1 MAGETVPR
9 RRADRSVVTGLAAPD
24 ALTGVVYRRATPGD
38 SRTTY
43 EVFMDAAD
51 HLARTRGW
59 AATARPTSPPERF
72 LAFRASV
79 LRHDP
84 DGFWVAEADG
94 SLVGFGIA
102 VQREHVWYLAALHV
116 RPAYQSKGVGAEI
129 IRRALAAAKPHSLLT
144 VGADARNPVSNALYG
159 RFGMFPQTAL
169 LELSGPADHGR
180 ADILRPGAPDASHL
194 DAIDRAALDVA
205 RPEDHEFWASVSSLH
220 PYAVVRDGRTVG
232 YAYVQADGAIG
243 PIAVLDPADLA
254 PALDASIAAATELGA
269 ASARVRIPGVA
280 REAVGRLLARGWRYG
295 DAVTLVLTS
304 APWGRWDGYVTSG
317 ADALL

>member
-1 MAGETVPR
+1 MSDASVPR
-9 RRADRSVVTGLAAPD
+9 RPANPSVVTEPAAPEVL
-24 ALTGVVYRRATPGD
+24 AGIVYRRATPDD

-43 EVFMDAAD
+43 DVFLDAAS

-59 AATARPTSPPERF
+59 AATQRSTDPPERF

-94 SLVGFGIA
+94 GLVGFGVA

-116 RPAYQSKGVGAEI
+116 LPAWQSKGVGAEI
-129 IRRALAAAKPHSLLT
+129 IRRALAAAKPDSLLT

-169 LELSGPADHGR
+169 LELSGVATRG
-180 ADILRPGAPDASHL
+180 ATDILRPGAPDAGDL
-194 DAIDRAALDVA
+194 DAIDRATLDAA
-205 RPEDHEFWASVSSLH
+205 RPEDHEFWASVSNLH
-220 PYAVVRDGRTVG
+220 QYAVVRDGRMVG

-254 PALDASIAAATELGA
+254 PALEASIAAAAELGA

-280 REAVGRLLARGWRYG
+280 RAAVAGLLARGWRYG

-304 APWGRWDGYVTSG
+304 APWGRWDRYVTSG

>member
-1 MAGETVPR
+1 
-9 RRADRSVVTGLAAPD
+9 VVTNIAAPD
-24 ALTGVVYRRATPGD
+24 ALAGVLYRRAVPND

-43 EVFMDAAD
+43 DVFTEAAH

-59 AATARPTSPPERF
+59 TATQRPADPPERF

-84 DGFWVAEADG
+84 DGFWVAEANG
-94 SLVGFGIA
+94 RIVGFGIA
-102 VQREHVWYLAALHV
+102 VQREYVWYLAALHV

-129 IRRALAAAKPHSLLT
+129 VRRALAAAKPGSLLT

-159 RFGMFPQTAL
+159 RFGMFPETAL
-169 LELSGPADHGR
+169 LELSGPATPG
-180 ADILRPGAPDASHL
+180 ATDILRPGAPGEGELA
-194 DAIDRAALDVA
+194 AIDRATLDVA
-205 RPEDHEFWASVSSLH
+205 RPEDHAFWASVTSLR
-220 PYAVVRDGRTVG
+220 AFTVVREGRTAG

-243 PIAVLDPADLA
+243 PIAVLEQLDLA
-254 PALDASIAAATELGA
+254 PALDAAIAVAADLGA
-269 ASARVRIPGVA
+269 STARVRIPGVA
-280 REAVGRLLARGWRYG
+280 RAAIARLLARGWRYG

-304 APWGRWDGYVTSG
+304 ASWGRWDGYVTSG